1 MASLTFEEGPVVRI
15 TVENSLLSSHAG
27 SVVNRQVREK
37 QRHTERRG
45 QRKPKQGDTG
55 RTTKGKK
62 GLKVARSVQTEKERE
77 APETRIKKKKMAE
90 EQRLTVWSRLWACSV
105 CQLLAWSLQVVSQ
118 PPLCYFGDW
127 SIWANRTACWEL
139 WVFIPGIFMA
149 FNLLSGNWQWIIE
162 WNHKLVALPAHLLML
177 LWGE

>member
-1 MASLTFEEGPVVRI
+1 MTFEEGPVVRI

-37 QRHTERRG
+37 QRHTERKG
-45 QRKPKQGDTG
+45 QRKPKQRDTG

-62 GLKVARSVQTEKERE
+62 RLKVARSVQTEEERE

-105 CQLLAWSLQVVSQ
+105 CQLLA
-118 PPLCYFGDW
+118 
-127 SIWANRTACWEL
+127 
-139 WVFIPGIFMA
+139 
-149 FNLLSGNWQWIIE
+149 
-162 WNHKLVALPAHLLML
+162 
-177 LWGE
+177 